1 MQRAASAWSR
11 LSALAASLLVAS
23 VVTAVGEPST
33 IERDELL
40 IEMPASRM
48 TLAALDTPVA
58 GSKQTATDHAV
69 DRRDPNADRR
79 IALSAADTII
89 GIASFYDEP
98 QKTASGEPY
107 DPNAF
112 TAAAQLEIRGRFGGI
127 RYGRLYQPAYGLG
140 EYGGKK
146 IIVRFNDVGPL
157 RPGRKFDLSRAAMA
171 YFDNSLDKGLLPDF
185 RMTPLPLG
193 RTYPEGP
200 ITDQQLAD
208 LGIDDDMASAICA
221 VDLEDLTPIHT
232 ASIAPVKPRAIKIAR
247 PGKSKARSALRAR
260 AKAKIT
266 IAAPKVPAQ
275 TQEAVSPWV
284 RHAIEWVASPV
295 AIEPPAQRGV
305 DRVSDQR
312 RSKKKSRATRKVLA
326 QAR

>member
-1 MQRAASAWSR
+1 V
-11 LSALAASLLVAS
+11 LAASLLVAS
-23 VVTAVGEPST
+23 IVTAVGGPSA

-40 IEMPASRM
+40 IEIPASRVVL
-48 TLAALDTPVA
+48 TALDAPVA
-58 GSKQTATDHAV
+58 DPARTATV
-69 DRRDPNADRR
+69 DRPVPDTSR
-79 IALSAADTII
+79 IALSAADAIV

-98 QKTASGEPY
+98 QKTASGEQY
-107 DPNAF
+107 DPTAF

-171 YFDNSLDKGLLPDF
+171 YFDSTLDKGLLPDF

-200 ITDQQLAD
+200 ISDQQLAD
-208 LGIDDDMASAICA
+208 LGIDDDAAWAVCAI
-221 VDLEDLTPIHT
+221 DLDELTPIHT
-232 ASIAPVKPRAIKIAR
+232 ASIAPAKPPAIKTAR
-247 PGKSKARSALRAR
+247 PGKSKWRSAVRVR
-260 AKAKIT
+260 AKAKAT
-266 IAAPKVPAQ
+266 IAASKVPATQQ
-275 TQEAVSPWV
+275 TVSSWA

-295 AIEPPAQRGV
+295 AVEPPAREAK
-305 DRVSDQR
+305 RVSDKR
-312 RSKKKSRATRKVLA
+312 RSKTKKKSRAAHKVVAQTR
-326 QAR
+326 